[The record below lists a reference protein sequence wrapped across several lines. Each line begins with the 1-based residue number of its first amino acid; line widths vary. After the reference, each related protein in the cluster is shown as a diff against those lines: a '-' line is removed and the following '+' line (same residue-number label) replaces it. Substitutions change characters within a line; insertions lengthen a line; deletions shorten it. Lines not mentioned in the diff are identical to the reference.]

1 MMASKSDLRTKI
13 RKQRQDFVKQ
23 HNVFEIDLARS
34 DVTFL
39 LGRIA
44 RASCVAGYLPVGGE
58 TDVTSL
64 MRYAQGSGVNTAL
77 PHIAGRDGQIVFRQW
92 TPGDGVEA
100 AAFGFRQPLAESP
113 ESLPDIILTPLVAFD
128 RACNRLGQGKG
139 HYDRAFAAHASALR
153 IGVAWSVQEIPS
165 LPADPWDV
173 PMDAILTEREW
184 IVAPAGR
191 LKGPTDE

>member
-1 MMASKSDLRTKI
+1 MTLSKSDLRTKI

-23 HNVFEIDLARS
+23 HNVFEIDLAKS

-44 RASCVAGYLPVGGE
+44 RASCVAGYLPLGSE
-58 TDVTSL
+58 TDVTNL
-64 MRYAQGSGVNTAL
+64 MQYARTSGVSTAL
-77 PHIAGRDGQIVFRQW
+77 PHIPGRDGQILFRQW
-92 TPGDGVEA
+92 APGDAIEA

-113 ESLPDIILTPLVAFD
+113 ECVPDIILTPLVAFD

-153 IGVAWSVQEIPS
+153 IGVAWSVQEVQA

-173 PMDAILTEREW
+173 PLDAILTEREW
-184 IVAPAGR
+184 IVAPGGR
-191 LKGPTDE
+191 LKGSTDE